1 MSSDQSALG
10 AAFILGV
17 LTESRRRQ
25 PRILVLNT
33 FAGTVSRGMYV
44 PSQRTGSGRA
54 VERFQ
59 HSLDLAILEEE
70 PQFAGFYVDVKSR
83 GLQRR
88 GVHFRPGLVPAS
100 ALYPR
105 NRARRVLRRH
115 RCFLASVC
123 LLASG
128 GAASRHHCWLRG
140 LPRWKKSSLREIC
153 RGL

>member
-1 MSSDQSALG
+1 MSSDQSAIG

-33 FAGTVSRGMYV
+33 FAETVSRGMYV
-44 PSQRTGSGRA
+44 PSQRSQSGRA

-88 GVHFRPGLVPAS
+88 GVHFRPGLFRRRPFIRGIEHGGCFGVIVVFLQSCICSPLAEQHQGVIDS
-100 ALYPR
+100 YTRYP
-105 NRARRVLRRH
+105 
-115 RCFLASVC
+115 
-123 LLASG
+123 G
-128 GAASRHHCWLRG
+128 
-140 LPRWKKSSLREIC
+140 
-153 RGL
+153 